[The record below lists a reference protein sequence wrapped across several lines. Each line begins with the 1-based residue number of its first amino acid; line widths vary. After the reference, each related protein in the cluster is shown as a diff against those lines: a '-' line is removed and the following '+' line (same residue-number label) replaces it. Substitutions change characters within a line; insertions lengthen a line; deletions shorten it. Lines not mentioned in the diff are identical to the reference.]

1 MAVTQ
6 SYEYDEKTRAPE
18 SDFNMLKGA
27 EYVRLTTY
35 RKTGVAVPTPVWFAI
50 EHDAQGPRLVV
61 MTQANSGKVKRL
73 RHTARVELAPCDV
86 RGNPINDVRLNA
98 DGHILPESEHQR
110 ADKLLNAKY
119 GWKKMAFMLMGRLRR
134 TRLDYLE
141 IRPATNA

>member
-6 SYEYDEKTRAPE
+6 SYEYDEKTKTPA
-18 SDFNMLKGA
+18 SDFSALKGV

-35 RKTGVAVPTPVWFAI
+35 RKSGVAVPTPVWFAI
-50 EHDAQGPRLVV
+50 EQDAQGPRLVV

-86 RGNPINDVRLNA
+86 RGNPINDVRLTA
-98 DGHILPESEHQR
+98 TGLILPESEHQR

-134 TRLDYLE
+134 TKVDYLE
-141 IRPATNA
+141 FRPAPGA